1 MKKILSICACL
12 AMVLVGGLTLAAC
25 CGNENDYITAGNNA
39 SLAGSS
45 VVFQNAEG
53 FELVYDGDNHYTA
66 SGSTNVMNAE
76 QSAETSYAENSKFV
90 VVNVK
95 TEKDATSVV
104 GWRNNENKDT
114 AFSDEE
120 KAGEGIIQTTSAND
134 TKNFIIVLSDG
145 DTYLH
150 AENTIWRIE
159 VSVEGEEMVAYTI
172 DLSSLYVTE

>member
-1 MKKILSICACL
+1 
-12 AMVLVGGLTLAAC
+12 MVLIGGLTLAAC
-25 CGNENDYITAGNNA
+25 CGNENDYITEGRNA
-39 SLAGSS
+39 SLAGST
-45 VVFQNAEG
+45 VVFQNTEDFA
-53 FELVYDGDNHYTA
+53 LSYDGDNHYIV
-66 SGSTNVMNAE
+66 SGSANVMNAE
-76 QSAETSYAENSKFV
+76 QSAETGFVEQSKFV

-159 VSVEGEEMVAYTI
+159 VSVEGEETVAYTI
-172 DLSSLYVTE
+172 DLSNLYEAA